1 MKPLGPQRLLRQPR
15 LWPRLWLE
23 SKRPMSQPMRSLR
36 ADTRP
41 LYIQAVDA
49 LYELIEDGVYQAGQ
63 SLPAEAELAVRLGVS
78 RSTIREAL
86 SHLEKD
92 GLIVRKQGVGTFIA
106 PRSVQISGGLE
117 RLASF
122 RSVVELSGAA
132 VQVVSRTVRLIEAD
146 TTTAATLQIP
156 PGSEIVQ
163 VQTVEAVDGCRL
175 ADLEGLIVPELVDM
189 AQLAADEGSLL
200 EHLYRQ
206 ANPLVAYSR
215 TAIYAIGAS
224 RDLADRLG
232 VAEGRAI
239 LHLAETVYSDADA
252 PIALFRNYFVTDSYN
267 YKIVRRIVR
276 RIVEPG
282 PFGLAA
288 QRGA

>member
-1 MKPLGPQRLLRQPR
+1 
-15 LWPRLWLE
+15 
-23 SKRPMSQPMRSLR
+23 MSQPMRSLR

-63 SLPAEAELAVRLGVS
+63 SLPAEAELAARLGVS

-92 GLIVRKQGVGTFIA
+92 GLIVRKQGVGTLLA

-146 TTTAATLQIP
+146 TATAATLQIP

-163 VQTVEAVDGCRL
+163 VQAVEAVDGCRL
-175 ADLEGLIVPELVDM
+175 ADLEGLIVPELVDI

-215 TAIYAIGAS
+215 TAIYAIGAN

-232 VAEGRAI
+232 VAEGKAI

-252 PIALFRNYFVTDSYN
+252 PIALFRNYFVTDYYN

-276 RIVEPG
+276 RIGGSSES
-282 PFGLAA
+282 
-288 QRGA
+288 